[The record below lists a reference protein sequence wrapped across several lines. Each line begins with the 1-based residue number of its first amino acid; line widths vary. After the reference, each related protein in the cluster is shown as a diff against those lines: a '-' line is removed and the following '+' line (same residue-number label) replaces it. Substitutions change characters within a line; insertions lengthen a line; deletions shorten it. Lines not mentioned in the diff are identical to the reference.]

1 MQDISMA
8 EALRHWEQDYF
19 LQNSQC
25 DCLTLTTRNIMKKLK
40 KFVLNNARVLSNEDL
55 ASVEGGLDIDV
66 LDSCTPTTKD
76 MPCVYSIDVDA
87 AGRYTLTIGRCTVKY
102 EQHGCEIVAYA
113 YCV

>member
-1 MQDISMA
+1 MA

-55 ASVEGGLDIDV
+55 ASVEGGLL
-66 LDSCTPTTKD
+66 LDLLDYCTPESKD
-76 MPCVYSIDVDA
+76 MPCVYAIGKDA
-87 AGRYTLTIGRCTVKY
+87 AGRYTVTIGSCIVRY
-102 EQHGCEIVAYA
+102 EQHGSEIAAYG